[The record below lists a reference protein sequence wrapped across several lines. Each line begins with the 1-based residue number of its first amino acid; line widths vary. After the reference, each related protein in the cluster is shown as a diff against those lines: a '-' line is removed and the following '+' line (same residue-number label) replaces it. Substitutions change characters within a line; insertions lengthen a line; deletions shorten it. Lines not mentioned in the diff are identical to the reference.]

1 MLSSLPFSARL
12 PVFLPRYPQDFKI
25 AESVSDVRYP
35 GVVKGAF
42 FLKKKKKEIQFS
54 RSTIPWPHPELPVNC
69 LIGLCFK
76 ITESC
81 LGIGKGLVSL
91 ENSVLTILVNVK
103 VLLPKK
109 KNFVISK

>member
-35 GVVKGAF
+35 EVVKGAF
-42 FLKKKKKEIQFS
+42 FFFLKEIQFS
-54 RSTIPWPHPELPVNC
+54 RSTIPCPHPELPVNC

-81 LGIGKGLVSL
+81 LGIGKGPVSL
-91 ENSVLTILVNVK
+91 EDFVLKFLVNVK

-109 KNFVISK
+109 NFVISK